1 MIEKDIRVVGIL
13 KPTGNQQDDNQIYI
27 PLESYRETFG
37 EAEHVDAIIAQAKPG
52 TDMDNLKKRAERAL
66 KNARDDENYQVIT
79 AAQIAEQV
87 NNVLG
92 VVQIVLIGIAA
103 ISLVVGGI
111 GIMKSIGARN
121 EDILKIFLIE
131 AGLLGL
137 VGGFFGVAIG
147 VGIGKVVEIFA
158 ASAGYGLLKVPINFW
173 IIGFGLGFAI
183 LVGTVSGALPAI
195 RASKM
200 NPVDALHYE

>member
-1 MIEKDIRVVGIL
+1 MPINDPIIL
-13 KPTGNQQDDNQIYI
+13 
-27 PLESYRETFG
+27 SYL
-37 EAEHVDAIIAQAKPG
+37 PPP
-52 TDMDNLKKRAERAL
+52 
-66 KNARDDENYQVIT
+66 ARDDENFQVVT
-79 AAQIAEQV
+79 PAQIAEQI

-92 VVQIVLIGIAA
+92 VVQIVLVGIAA
-103 ISLVVGGI
+103 ISLVVGGIGIMNSMYTSVLERTREI

-137 VGGFFGVAIG
+137 VGGVFGVAIG